1 MALNF
6 FFGGD
11 VSLSK
16 DTIIELYESLSLETL
31 SGYQN
36 IEFEKVSDLTAHIN
50 FEMKHSVLFNIDDQD
65 RATKKKQWKS
75 KKKTYKCFKKP
86 RDEK

>member
-16 DTIIELYESLSLETL
+16 DTIIELYKSLSLETL
-31 SGYQN
+31 SGNQN
-36 IEFEKVSDLTAHIN
+36 IEFEKVSDLNAHIS
-50 FEMKHSVLFNIDDQD
+50 FKMKHSILFNIDDQD
-65 RATKKKQWKS
+65 RATKKNNEKV
-75 KKKTYKCFKKP
+75 KKTYECFKKP